1 MTPRAGDILHVTR
14 EASVQFLTPIF
25 FRVIRVHDWPT
36 YDGWLWLDGYQ
47 LNAAGDAVERRSI
60 FVQDGGLR
68 AVQQNVPGNRGV
80 AAQQRAPHSAARANL
95 QGRSAADVQKRP
107 AVRRTAIATG

>member
-1 MTPRAGDILHVTR
+1 MTPKAGDILHVTR
-14 EASVQFLTPIF
+14 DASVQFATAIF

-60 FVQDGGLR
+60 FVQGNGLR
-68 AVQQNVPGNRGV
+68 QVRQNPAGTGAGLGAGHRG
-80 AAQQRAPHSAARANL
+80 HTNL
-95 QGRSAADVQKRP
+95 QDRTVAGAHVRP
-107 AVRRTAIATG
+107 AVRHASAVATG